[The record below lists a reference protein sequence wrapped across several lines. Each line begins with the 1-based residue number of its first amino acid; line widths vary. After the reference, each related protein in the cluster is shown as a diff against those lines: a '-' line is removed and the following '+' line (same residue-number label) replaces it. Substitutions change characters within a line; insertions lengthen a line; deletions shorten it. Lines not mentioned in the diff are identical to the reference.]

1 MTPLTSG
8 PAATSA
14 VMSGPGGAGRGAV
27 ASRAGSPVIPSVTLP
42 EFVLGQAH
50 QRGDKRALVDAT
62 TGRTLTYRELAIDV
76 RRVGAGL
83 AAHGVQPGDV
93 VALCAP
99 NGIEFVVAWYAASMV
114 GATLTTLNP
123 AFRGEEITHL
133 LCQARARWLVTS
145 VELFE
150 EKMHLCAAAAGVRQ
164 AFVLGAADRPPLGA
178 IPFDSLYSEVDADV
192 PAARVVPA
200 DVAFLPWSSGTSGLP
215 KSVVL
220 THRNLVASLCQT
232 RPVHRVG
239 EDDIVIAALPLF
251 HAFGFQVTLNLA
263 LLQGATVVILPRFE
277 LDAFLRAVQDH
288 AVTRAEVV
296 PPIVLALATSDHVDD
311 FDLSSLRVVTAGA
324 APLDADL
331 ARACAARIGC
341 RIKQGYGMTEL
352 GGSSHTAPDH
362 GPDKPESIGPA
373 LPGVECRVIDNAT
386 GAEVGPGEP
395 GELLIRCAAV
405 MDGYLGNPAATAA
418 MIDSDGWLH
427 TGDVVTSDRDGW
439 FRVTGR
445 IKELIK
451 YNGFQVAPAEL
462 EGVLLTHPAV
472 GDAAVVRSPDE
483 IAGEVPKAFIV
494 LRGSATADELAGWLA
509 ERVAPY
515 KRVRRIEFVDQIPK
529 SASGKILRRLLV
541 DQEHVSQE
549 RVCSLEGVMA
559 R

>member
-1 MTPLTSG
+1 MKPVTSG

-14 VMSGPGGAGRGAV
+14 VVSGRGGAGRGTV
-27 ASRAGSPVIPSVTLP
+27 ASKADSLVIPSVTLP

-83 AAHGVQPGDV
+83 SAHGVRPGDV

-99 NGIEFVVAWYAASMV
+99 NSIEFVVAWYAASTV

-123 AFRGEEITHL
+123 AFQGEEITHL
-133 LCQARARWLVTS
+133 LRQAGARWLVTS

-150 EKMHLCAAAAGVRQ
+150 EKVRLCAVAAGVRQ
-164 AFVLGAADRPPLGA
+164 TFVLGAADRSPMGA
-178 IPFDSLYSEVDADV
+178 IPFASLRSEINAEV
-192 PAARVVPA
+192 PAVRVGSA

-232 RPVHRVG
+232 RPVHQVG
-239 EDDIVIAALPLF
+239 EDDVVIAALPLF

-277 LDAFLRAVQDH
+277 LYAFLRAVQDH

-296 PPIVLALATSDHVDD
+296 PPIVLALATSDRVDE

-324 APLDADL
+324 APLDGDL
-331 ARACAARIGC
+331 ARTFAARIGC
-341 RIKQGYGMTEL
+341 RLKQGYGMTEL

-373 LPGVECRVIDNAT
+373 LPGVECRVIDNVT

-418 MIDSDGWLH
+418 MIDADGWLH
-427 TGDVVTSDRDGW
+427 TGDVVTVDPDGW

-451 YNGFQVAPAEL
+451 YKGYQVAPAEL

-472 GDAAVVRSPDE
+472 GDAAVVRSPDQ

-494 LRGSATADELAGWLA
+494 LRGSVSADELVGWLG

-515 KRVRRIEFVDQIPK
+515 KRVRRVEFVDQIPK
-529 SASGKILRRLLV
+529 SPSGKILRRLLV
-541 DQEHVSQE
+541 EKEHVAQE
-549 RVCSLEGVMA
+549 RARGHEGVMA